1 MTYKSGDKATQ
12 RRRQRRLWPLV
23 AALWAAVGLS
33 PCALAA
39 VGQLDC
45 LHCPDEQSATG
56 QSGHV
61 GHGGQ
66 HGDTHDTADHSPVTS
81 DCGDD
86 CSNAGDS
93 LVDVRSTKSTTKDAG
108 ESAALAVDRRLFG
121 DTVAIARTTGLDP
134 PRQQP
139 VSPQRPHAL
148 FCVYLD

>member
-1 MTYKSGDKATQ
+1 MIYESSDHVTR

-39 VGQLDC
+39 VGELDC
-45 LHCPDEQSATG
+45 LHCPEQQTATDR
-56 QSGHV
+56 SEHDGHAAHDGTMHDAA
-61 GHGGQ
+61 GH
-66 HGDTHDTADHSPVTS
+66 SSVTS

-86 CSNAGDS
+86 CSNAGDT
-93 LVDVRSTKSTTKDAG
+93 LVDARSTKSTKDAG
-108 ESAALAVDRRLFG
+108 ESAALPVDSGRFV

-134 PRQQP
+134 PRLPP
-139 VSPQRPHAL
+139 VPGRRPHAL